1 MTIRKGQDWG
11 STGRLAADDP
21 IADSDRAVAELFS
34 LTSGDLKGPSL
45 VGLVGGDLARTVG
58 ATGSPDDLLMAK
70 TGILLASAIA
80 GLGGFIWLL
89 FCPRANG
96 EASPHY

>member
-1 MTIRKGQDWG
+1 MTP
-11 STGRLAADDP
+11 AADWEAAAP
-21 IADSDRAVAELFS
+21 EAQWRITTMSIFIAD
-34 LTSGDLKGPSL
+34 
-45 VGLVGGDLARTVG
+45 LAF
-58 ATGSPDDLLMAK
+58 TGSFDDLLMAK

-89 FCPRANG
+89 FCPRAGG